1 MKLIVGLGNPG
12 KEYTGT
18 RHNVGFDFVDAL
30 SRHPRLTAPGEK
42 LSFKTNKKFQ
52 AEIAEVQE
60 AGEKYILVKPI
71 TFMNVSGKSVR
82 AMLDYYRADTSDLIV
97 VADDLDLPLGMAR
110 VRLVGSSGGHK
121 GIESI
126 ISEAGTAEFAR
137 LRIGISDKI
146 IGGTESD
153 HPYEKPEAKEFV
165 LEKFTSRERPTINKM
180 ITKSVDIIID
190 CLTSGNKLTATSFE
204 A

>member
-1 MKLIVGLGNPG
+1 MQIIVGLGNPG

-18 RHNVGFDFVDAL
+18 RHNVGFDFIDEL
-30 SRHPRLTAPGEK
+30 SKHPRLTAPGEE

-60 AGEKYILVKPI
+60 AGEKYILVKPK

-82 AMLDYYRADTSDLIV
+82 AILDFYKADTQDLLV

-126 ISEAGTAEFAR
+126 ISELGTSEFAR

-165 LEKFTSRERPTINKM
+165 LEKFTSRERPNINKM

-190 CLTSGNKLTATSFE
+190 CLTSDNKLTATSFE

>member
-12 KEYTGT
+12 KEYTDT

-30 SRHPRLTAPGEK
+30 SRHPRLTAPGEE

-82 AMLDYYRADTSDLIV
+82 AILDFYRADTSDLLV

-121 GIESI
+121 GIESVI
-126 ISEAGTAEFAR
+126 NEIGTSEFAR

-165 LEKFTSRERPTINKM
+165 LEKFTSRERPIINKM
-180 ITKSVDIIID
+180 ITKSVDIVID
-190 CLTSGNKLTATSFE
+190 CLTSGNKLTTTSFE

>member
-12 KEYTGT
+12 KEYAGT
-18 RHNVGFDFVDAL
+18 RHNVGFDFVDIL
-30 SRHPRLTAPGEK
+30 SKHPRLTAPGEK

-52 AEIAEVQE
+52 AEITEVQE
-60 AGEKYILVKPI
+60 AGEKYILVKPK

-82 AMLDYYRADTSDLIV
+82 AILDFYKADTQDLLV

-110 VRLVGSSGGHK
+110 VRLSGSSGGHK

-165 LEKFTSRERPTINKM
+165 LEKFTSRERPTIDKM
-180 ITKSVDIIID
+180 ITKSVEIVID
-190 CLTSGNKLTATSFE
+190 CLTSGNQLIATSFE

>member
-1 MKLIVGLGNPG
+1 LIVGLGNPG
-12 KEYTGT
+12 KEYTDT

-30 SRHPRLTAPGEK
+30 SRHPRLTAPGEE

-82 AMLDYYRADTSDLIV
+82 AILDFYRADTSDLLV

-121 GIESI
+121 GIESVI
-126 ISEAGTAEFAR
+126 NEIGTSEFAR

-165 LEKFTSRERPTINKM
+165 LEKFTSRERPIINKM
-180 ITKSVDIIID
+180 ITKSVDIVID
-190 CLTSGNKLTATSFE
+190 CLTSGNKLTTTSFE